1 MIQLLPN
8 QIEHYERLKA
18 IFTHST
24 FALDFSMLGAGKT
37 YTSSLLALER
47 GYKHVVV
54 ICPVSVIGK
63 WRHMQ
68 NEYKIPIHQILSFQ
82 GLRSTKFHQPKHGYL
97 HRRDSKTTMLMAHA
111 WRPNEFNEIEVDQ
124 VEFETSDLYKG
135 MVADGL
141 LLIID
146 EIQNIKNISTQ
157 FKAAQALIH
166 AITLANG
173 IPKFE
178 KQDSKSHVLLLSGSP
193 IDKQEQAMHM
203 FRSLGIMTDDRV
215 AQYNIRTGVQEWRGM
230 QQIYNFCHSLNAVA
244 TTNVPQKRPW
254 EKFDPYVYRLFQ
266 QVFKLKCASSML
278 PASSIFK
285 LEKVNAYYNIDAEG
299 AEIIKRGLGRL
310 VSATNFNGSEVLMQ
324 ANAMAGVTTAM
335 QIIETGKIKL
345 MAKIARDKLLLYKV
359 VVCVNFT
366 ESLKDLEVLLQDLNP
381 LILNGSVPEAKRADI
396 LEKFQRPNR
405 DFSLLICNQSVVS
418 TGIDLDDKDGNFR
431 RFCLVSP
438 TYSTITMYQLAH
450 RFQRADTKSDAT
462 IQMIFAKRS
471 NVRKEA
477 CSDIIEL
484 RVLDALGRKSQVMKE
499 TTPDQDAAGI
509 VFPGDYDDWEESP

>member
-1 MIQLLPN
+1 MPN
-8 QIEHYERLKA
+8 QVEHYERLKG
-18 IFTHST
+18 ILSNST

-37 YTSSLLALER
+37 YTSSLLAIEQ

-63 WRHMQ
+63 WRHMKA
-68 NEYKIPIHQILSFQ
+68 NYGIPIHQILSFQ

-97 HRRDSKTTMLMAHA
+97 HRRDSKSTMMVAHA
-111 WRPNEFNEIEVDQ
+111 WRPNEFNEIEIDQ
-124 VEFETSDLYKG
+124 VEFEPTDLYKE
-135 MVADGL
+135 MVSDGL

-157 FKAAQALIH
+157 FKAAQTLIH

-173 IPKFE
+173 PPRFT
-178 KQDSKSHVLLLSGSP
+178 KQESKSHVLLLSGSP

-203 FRSLGIMTDDRV
+203 FRSLGIMTDDRI

-230 QQIYNFCHSLNAVA
+230 QQIYDFCHSLNSIA

-278 PASSIFK
+278 PASSVYK
-285 LEKVNAYYNIDAEG
+285 LEKLNAYYNIDTEG

-345 MAKIARDKLLLYKV
+345 FAKIAREKLSSYKV

-366 ESLKDLEVLLQDLNP
+366 ETLKDLEALLLDLNP
-381 LILNGSVPEAKRADI
+381 LVLNGSVPEAKRSII
-396 LEKFQRPNR
+396 LEKFQRPDR
-405 DFSLLICNQSVVS
+405 EFSLLLCNQAVVS
-418 TGIDLDDKDGNFR
+418 TGIDLDDKEGSFR

-450 RFQRADTKSDAT
+450 RFQRADTRSDSN
-462 IQMIFAKRS
+462 IQMIFAKREG
-471 NVRKEA
+471 VLKET
-477 CSDIIEL
+477 CNDIIEL

-509 VFPGDYDDWEESP
+509 IFPGDYDDWEED